1 MRLTALTDFKAEING
16 VRYAF
21 RKDETITVDA
31 RTGEHLK
38 SAGVAETPKRRTRKT
53 KEGAK

>member
-16 VRYAF
+16 VSYAF